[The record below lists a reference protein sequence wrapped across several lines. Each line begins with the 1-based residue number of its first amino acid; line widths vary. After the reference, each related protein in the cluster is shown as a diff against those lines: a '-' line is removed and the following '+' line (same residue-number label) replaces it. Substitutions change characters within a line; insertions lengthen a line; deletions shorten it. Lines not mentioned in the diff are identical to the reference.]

1 MTAGPRIS
9 HSEVSTPRRRALHG
23 VQLWV
28 ALPDAPR
35 HSRRPSS
42 TPSTVPV
49 DDGARRC
56 GCSSARWLGQHSR
69 RVDVSHAAARR
80 GADLPPGSAVELPFD
95 PAFEH
100 GVLVDPGDVAVDGG
114 RSRAR
119 PIWPTWPA
127 RHRLA
132 AIGAGEPAARVVLL
146 GGEPLDE
153 EIVMWWNFIGRSHD
167 EIVEFRRQWQA
178 DVIAGAD
185 PPTAASAGRGLRRR
199 SAAGARAADRALEAT
214 EVSAPVVE
222 SSSPDAIARRARGR
236 VAARWLAVVL
246 PTVLALVLGLQRSMA
261 VPFWRDEYATAAFAR
276 LPLGDL
282 LQALGQVDAVL
293 GPYYL
298 LAHLASPVLGLE
310 TGLRVLSL
318 GAFTA
323 SAAVVAVIALRWWGP
338 LAASAAGLAFATNV
352 LAITY
357 GAMARPYAL
366 AVLFVALAVL
376 AADAAAAAG
385 RRWAWV
391 AYAAAASAAS
401 RDARA
406 GPRRGPAHGAPR
418 GGAHTG
424 TRTQADPMVVRDDR
438 GAGRRRRHPTRE
450 GPRAAPAGFDWMSE
464 PTVRTAIADLARA
477 AGVSIDRE
485 VAFDAVALLVLA
497 AMSAAAIAAAA
508 RTPSFQNIEPPAPIR
523 ASAVARARPVA
534 FAAALAFVPWA
545 LLLGASWLVTPILA
559 TRYIAWSSIGTA
571 LAVAAAVRAT
581 QTASKRL
588 AIIAGV
594 LAAIVL
600 AVSIGF
606 AATRPLER
614 PAPRRR
620 LPRGRGTDPERGG
633 AG

>member
-1 MTAGPRIS
+1 M
-9 HSEVSTPRRRALHG
+9 
-23 VQLWV
+23 
-28 ALPDAPR
+28 
-35 HSRRPSS
+35 
-42 TPSTVPV
+42 
-49 DDGARRC
+49 
-56 GCSSARWLGQHSR
+56 
-69 RVDVSHAAARR
+69 
-80 GADLPPGSAVELPFD
+80 
-95 PAFEH
+95 
-100 GVLVDPGDVAVDGG
+100 
-114 RSRAR
+114 
-119 PIWPTWPA
+119 
-127 RHRLA
+127 
-132 AIGAGEPAARVVLL
+132 
-146 GGEPLDE
+146 
-153 EIVMWWNFIGRSHD
+153 
-167 EIVEFRRQWQA
+167 
-178 DVIAGAD
+178 
-185 PPTAASAGRGLRRR
+185 
-199 SAAGARAADRALEAT
+199 
-214 EVSAPVVE
+214 SAPVVE

-246 PTVLALVLGLQRSMA
+246 PAVLALVLGLQRSMA

-376 AADAAAAAG
+376 AADAAAGSG

-391 AYAAAASAAS
+391 AYAAAASAAVAMHVLALVAVVLTGLLVV
-401 RDARA
+401 AR
-406 GPRRGPAHGAPR
+406 RREP
-418 GGAHTG
+418 
-424 TRTQADPMVVRDDR
+424 
-438 GAGRRRRHPTRE
+438 GRRPIPWWCGMTAVPVAVAVAQLARGLGQR
-450 GPRAAPAGFDWMSE
+450 GQLDWMSE

-497 AMSAAAIAAAA
+497 AMTAAAIAAAA

-571 LAVAAAVRAT
+571 LAVAAAVRAA

-606 AATRPLER
+606 AATRPWNV
-614 PAPRRR
+614 P
-620 LPRGRGTDPERGG
+620 PRGDDFPAVVELLRSEAVPGDLLVVQQRYYEGGVAYGFATSANDPEHLADVAAHLPGG
-633 AG
+633 EQPLLDVRRISSTEPLRSVADDQADADGDTVWLVGLLQPVDADLADVDPSLAHCIADMEQAPFERFGALHVYRLDCGTTSD